1 MKHTYTRGFTLIELL
16 VVVLIIGILA
26 SIAVPQ
32 YQKAVHR
39 ARIKSYM
46 PVVRDLVEAQEV
58 YYMANGRY
66 SRDIEELSVNY
77 PSECVKNFYD
87 NGDMQCDNHIELNAF
102 YDDNSRPDYPL
113 SVGMTYCYDG
123 SRPCGYKPGENHDI
137 QIHKVFQNLYEGSIL
152 AGWEG
157 KWLCI
162 CWNSNDKFCKKV
174 CSSIG
179 ENKYRN

>member
-1 MKHTYTRGFTLIELL
+1 MRGFTLIELL

-39 ARIKSYM
+39 ARINSYM
-46 PVVRDLVEAQEV
+46 PLIRSLAEAQEM

-66 SRDIEELSVNY
+66 SRDIEELAVNY

-87 NGDMQCDNHIELNAF
+87 NGDMQCDNNVELAVF
-102 YDDNSRPDYPL
+102 YDYNSRPDYPL
-113 SVGMTYCYDG
+113 AIGMIYCYDG

-137 QIHKVFQNLYEGSIL
+137 QIYKALQNLYEGNVIERW
-152 AGWEG
+152 AG
-157 KWLCI
+157 KWSCS
-162 CWNSNDKFCKKV
+162 CSDPNDKFCKKLCV
-174 CSSIG
+174 PIN
-179 ENKYRN
+179 EYTD